1 MPRSTSDAVSFPV
14 NPADDRPLP
23 LIVAEYWQFPL
34 QYHVVEGQYWYA
46 IQDWIAGLTSSST
59 ELASRIWADMQR
71 AEGFDHTTVSIRS
84 MDYLTS
90 DHRLY
95 QRDFIIDD
103 GLYFIAQHLR
113 STKKRPSLKAIKQY
127 LAKAGVFVDFARRE
141 PEKAAAQLHNY
152 ADNREYRK
160 MVEEEGFTPGEAI
173 QRIETRARGIVTR
186 KWIVQ
191 VWSDRGARGKDFGIL
206 INRISEIVHGKS
218 ATRRKK
224 EMGLPRH
231 DTPRNYDP
239 ASDLALTAVTEL
251 MSGLLHERRNSY
263 GVDELGED
271 VNDTRPIVDA
281 ARPEIET
288 AFSKKPRRL
297 PGEHRP
303 QLPAHT
309 DE

>member
-1 MPRSTSDAVSFPV
+1 MPNATSNAVSFPV
-14 NPADDRPLP
+14 NPTDERPLP
-23 LIVAEYWQFPL
+23 LIVAEHWRFPL
-34 QYHVVEGQYWYA
+34 QYHVVDGQYWYSPV
-46 IQDWIAGLTSSST
+46 DWIGGLTVSST
-59 ELASRIWADMQR
+59 ESASKRWNDLKSTAKFED
-71 AEGFDHTTVSIRS
+71 TSVSIGT
-84 MDYLTS
+84 MDYRTS
-90 DHRLY
+90 DKRVY
-95 QRDFIIDD
+95 QRDFTNDK

-113 STKKRPSLKAIKQY
+113 STRQRTLLKEIKQY
-127 LAKAGVFVDFARRE
+127 LAESGAFADVARRD
-141 PEKAAAQLHNY
+141 PEKVAVQLHSY
-152 ADNREYRK
+152 AEDKAYRK
-160 MVEEEGFTPGEAI
+160 MVEKEGFTPEEAM

-206 INRISEIVHGKS
+206 TNRVSEIVHGKS

-239 ASDLALTAVTEL
+239 ASDLALTALTEL

-271 VNDTRPIVDA
+271 VTDTRPIVDT
-281 ARPEIET
+281 ARPEIEK

-297 PGEHRP
+297 PGERGP
-303 QLPAHT
+303 QLPARI